1 LCGLREND
9 VVDYLPIK
17 SFPKASQYGETWK
30 EVHDRFRAQNKNR
43 SGENFK
49 TVFEINETSVRRAI
63 KDNADFVHE
72 ELGNLANLIRK
83 LATGID

>member
-1 LCGLREND
+1 MLFMGR
-9 VVDYLPIK
+9 YLWIAFLVIFWPLAIL
-17 SFPKASQYGETWK
+17 FILTAL
-30 EVHDRFRAQNKNR
+30 VMFMAQNKNR

-49 TVFEINETSVRRAI
+49 TLFEINETSVRRAI